1 MKPHNSGVF
10 TSSIVIMLIT
20 AVFLV
25 NAVGAS
31 DHGQKTHRTILSDSQ
46 LSKKK
51 SPFISDDIVLQWN
64 ETATDATLGNPPFTS
79 ARWMAIVQ
87 LAVFE
92 AVNSVTG
99 RYESYLGTLSSSP
112 EASVDAAVAQAT
124 YRVLKTYNLGGA
136 LNPNLDVR
144 LANTLN
150 TIPDGQAKT
159 DGIALGEAAAAAMI
173 ADRSADVVTG
183 PLFTPAATPGLPY
196 EYQIT
201 PSCSG
206 GVFQHWAALRPFGT
220 ESPSQFRVD
229 PPPTLDSGIYAQDLN
244 EVKAYGDV
252 NSSVRE
258 AWQTNI
264 ARLYQTAPG
273 QHTWNEAAR
282 QIAAARNDEATE
294 TARTFALMN
303 MATSDAYVSGFEAKY
318 YYKTWR
324 PVTSIPRADE
334 DGNKWT
340 EAGAFTP
347 LMTTPCFPSYPS
359 NHGIGSGAARTVL
372 VRAYGRFGHDITVET
387 PTNVGLTPLHY
398 TDLKAMTDDIAN
410 ARIWAG
416 LHYRYDQDAAEV
428 AGHDIGQYVF
438 NNNLQKSGE

>member
-1 MKPHNSGVF
+1 MKPHYSGALR
-10 TSSIVIMLIT
+10 SSVAVLLIT
-20 AVFLV
+20 TVFLV
-25 NAVGAS
+25 NAGAAS
-31 DHGQKTHRTILSDSQ
+31 RSGINPSNFKNPRLSE
-46 LSKKK
+46 KAVTVT
-51 SPFISDDIVLQWN
+51 SDDIVLQWN
-64 ETATDATLGNPPFTS
+64 ETATDATLGNPPFSS

-92 AVNSVTG
+92 AVNSITG
-99 RYESYLGTLSSSP
+99 KYEPYLGTLNTSP
-112 EASVDAAVAQAT
+112 NASVEAAVAQAT
-124 YRVLKTYNLGGA
+124 YRVLKSYNLGGA
-136 LNPNLDVR
+136 LNPTLDVR
-144 LANTLN
+144 LANTLDG
-150 TIPDGQAKT
+150 IPDGQAKT

-173 ADRSADVVTG
+173 ADRAGDVVAG
-183 PLFTPAATPGLPY
+183 PLFTPTTAEPY
-196 EYQIT
+196 NYQIT
-201 PSCSG
+201 PGCAG
-206 GVFQHWAALRPFGT
+206 GAFMHWAALRPFGM
-220 ESPSQFRVD
+220 ESPSQFRVG
-229 PPPTLDSGIYAQDLN
+229 PPPALDSGLYAQDLN

-252 NSSVRE
+252 NSQVRE

-282 QIAAARNDEATE
+282 QIAAGRDDEATD
-294 TARTFALMN
+294 TARTLALTN

-340 EAGAFTP
+340 EAGPFTP
-347 LMTTPCFPSYPS
+347 LMSTPCFPSYPS

-416 LHYRYDQDAAEV
+416 LHYRHDQDAAEV
-428 AGHDIGQYVF
+428 AGHAIGQYVY
-438 NNNLQKSGE
+438 NNTLRKVGDE